1 MSLRHLLYLDSGGLA
16 SWFWQSGELSPG
28 PRFEADDAGLA
39 SFSTW
44 LEQSRGAH
52 FTLVADCVEEGF
64 QVDTTPHVV
73 GPDRRALIARKQ
85 NQHFY
90 GSPYA
95 TAISLGRERAGRRDE
110 RILFAALT
118 RPALLDPWMER
129 LRTADVV
136 LTGITSPALL
146 LQHVLRQQVR
156 SHARLLVVTLTPA
169 GLRQTLFEDG
179 NLRFSRLATSAESHT
194 AAWGAAIPFEV
205 QKTYQYLVTQRVIAR
220 GTPIVTAV
228 LAHEGDMA
236 AVRNACVD
244 SDVLR
249 YVLVDP
255 VERAQSLGLRRPPAD
270 SDSSTLL
277 LHVAAREN
285 SAAQFAPARDRLA
298 WRWWVARR
306 IAVACGLVGMSAAL
320 LFASKTVFDT
330 RALRQSI
337 EEIGLDTQARHLRY
351 ERLLATLP
359 KLPVSLDAL
368 QAGVG
373 GFERFDHLALGP
385 ADSLVRLSRAIDRH
399 PGIELKR
406 LEWSLAA
413 EALDR
418 ANGARPA
425 ITATA
430 LNAPSQTPVRDMLT
444 LEATLP
450 SSAGLSQRE
459 AVMAINALLDDIRRE
474 GAIEASIVRLPF
486 EYTSDRTL
494 RSSTGPREPES
505 RFVLKASYPEGRPR

>member
-1 MSLRHLLYLDSGGLA
+1 VSLRYLLYLDSSGVA

-28 PRFEADDAGLA
+28 PRFDPDDTGLA
-39 SFSTW
+39 SFSAW
-44 LEQSRGAH
+44 LEQCRGAH
-52 FTLVADCVEEGF
+52 FTLLADCVEEGF

-220 GTPIVTAV
+220 GTPIITAV
-228 LAHEGDMA
+228 LAHERDMA

-255 VERAQSLGLRRPPAD
+255 MERAQALGLRSPPGD
-270 SDSSTLL
+270 SDTTPLL
-277 LHVAAREN
+277 LQVAARET

-298 WRWWVARR
+298 WRWWIARR
-306 IAVACGLVGMSAAL
+306 IAIAGGLVGMSAAL
-320 LFASKTVFDT
+320 LFASKTGFDT

-351 ERLLATLP
+351 ERLLSTLP

-368 QAGVG
+368 QAGIG
-373 GFERFDHLALGP
+373 GFERFDHLAGGP
-385 ADSLVRLSRAIDRH
+385 ADALVRLSRAVDRH
-399 PGIELKR
+399 PGVELKR
-406 LEWSLAA
+406 LEWALAP

-418 ANGARPA
+418 ANGTRP
-425 ITATA
+425 
-430 LNAPSQTPVRDMLT
+430 LNPTSGTPAPQPVRDQLT
-444 LEATLP
+444 LEASLP
-450 SSAGLSQRE
+450 SAAGLSQRE